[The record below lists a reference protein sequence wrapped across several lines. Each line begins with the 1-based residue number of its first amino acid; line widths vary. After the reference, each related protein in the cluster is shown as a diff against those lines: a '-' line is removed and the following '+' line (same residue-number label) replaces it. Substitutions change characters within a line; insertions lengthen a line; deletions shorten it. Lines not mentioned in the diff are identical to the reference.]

1 MFESF
6 KKYAVACLLV
16 LLIGTFCGGKGTLI
30 ITPVCFVIVAGLYI
44 KPMMTIK
51 ATIDETNMILDSQT
65 YDAWVNECLLDSDIN
80 FEVIRVANDT
90 AQDLIGSMWALFIVL
105 MLYSVIVATM
115 IVLPCLCCTSTVIA
129 SKCCECLCGRQI
141 GGCSSIPN
149 EALWMI
155 KMYKHFN

>member
-1 MFESF
+1 
-6 KKYAVACLLV
+6 
-16 LLIGTFCGGKGTLI
+16 
-30 ITPVCFVIVAGLYI
+30 
-44 KPMMTIK
+44 MMTIK
-51 ATIDETNMILDSQT
+51 ATIDETNTILDNQT

-80 FEVIRVANDT
+80 FDVIRAANDT

-105 MLYSVIVATM
+105 MLYSVIVATT

-129 SKCCECLCGRQI
+129 SKCCECLFGRSI
-141 GGCSSIPN
+141 IDGCKSIPN